1 MKKIILILA
10 LTFFSLASANCLKTI
25 FEFQRYEYLM
35 HDKDYSDFVLD
46 SMYVDKGTAN
56 NRGERIYTWKGYYK
70 DGILDSVHEGDY
82 RDGEWEYRDKKYSVN
97 INITHEGNVWTIIGT
112 SGEEEI
118 KDIIYFDGDSLAV
131 TTTDEDG
138 EYTSIYVLKNDTIFR
153 SSEDQI
159 IVMDET
165 DTNTCYQKEYYDGTW
180 TTWDRFETSNQDGRI
195 TVSKTYIEEGLD
207 NKVMI
212 YYMVPRNGVS
222 TTSIHSKIRPA
233 IIPEKVKKFDL
244 LGRPA
249 KGEHIIKVNR

>member
-1 MKKIILILA
+1 MKKIILIFA

-25 FEFQRYEYLM
+25 FDFERYEYLL
-35 HDKDYSDFVLD
+35 HDKEYGGLVLD

-70 DGILDSVHEGDY
+70 DGILDSVHEGEY
-82 RDGEWEYRDKKYSVN
+82 RDGKWEYRDTKYSLN

-118 KDIIYFDGDSLAV
+118 KDVIYFDGDSLAV
-131 TTTDEDG
+131 TTTDEDD
-138 EYTSIYVLKNDTIFR
+138 EYTSIYVMKNDTLFMP
-153 SSEDQI
+153 SEDQA

-180 TTWDRFETSNQDGRI
+180 TTWHRIETSVQDGKLI
-195 TVSKTYIEEGLD
+195 VSKTYIEEGLD

-212 YYMVPRNGVS
+212 YYMVPRNSES
-222 TTSIHSKIRPA
+222 TSSIRQKNRPA
-233 IIPEKVKKFDL
+233 IIPEKAKYFDL

-249 KGEHIIKVNR
+249 KSEHIIKVNR